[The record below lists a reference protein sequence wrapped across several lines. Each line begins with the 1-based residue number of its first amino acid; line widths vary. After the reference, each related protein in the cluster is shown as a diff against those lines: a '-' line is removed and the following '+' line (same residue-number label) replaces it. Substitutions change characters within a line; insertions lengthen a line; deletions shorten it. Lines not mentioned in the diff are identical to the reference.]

1 MQKASAQAERAG
13 KIIRRVREF
22 VKKSEPRRQP
32 VALAGI
38 VEDAIGFVEIDA
50 RRHGAQVLSQVP
62 ADLPPVF
69 ADAVMIEQVV
79 LNLVKNGIEAMRDT
93 PADERIVTVSARR
106 RDGQVEVSVADRGHG
121 LSDEARERLFSPFY
135 TTKAE
140 GMGMGLNICRSI
152 VEFHEGRLWVD
163 ANPAGGCIFR
173 FTLPLETS
181 VKPQAPT
188 PEQIIYLVD
197 DDEALRDSLVWLLES
212 QGFKVEA
219 FASAED
225 FLRAWRPEFNGCL
238 LLDVRMPGMSGLELH
253 ERLRAQYCTL
263 PVIFI
268 TGHGDVPMAVAALKK
283 GAVDFIE
290 KPFND
295 AELLRLVSQC
305 LAKEQE
311 PRRRRQDAEVSR
323 RLDQLTQRERE
334 VLDLIIAGKLN
345 KQIADVLGI
354 SIKTVEVHRA
364 RVMEKMAAQSLAE
377 LVQNVMAIEG
387 SR

>member
-1 MQKASAQAERAG
+1 M
-13 KIIRRVREF
+13 
-22 VKKSEPRRQP
+22 
-32 VALAGI
+32 
-38 VEDAIGFVEIDA
+38 
-50 RRHGAQVLSQVP
+50 
-62 ADLPPVF
+62 
-69 ADAVMIEQVV
+69 
-79 LNLVKNGIEAMRDT
+79 
-93 PADERIVTVSARR
+93 
-106 RDGQVEVSVADRGHG
+106 
-121 LSDEARERLFSPFY
+121 
-135 TTKAE
+135 
-140 GMGMGLNICRSI
+140 
-152 VEFHEGRLWVD
+152 
-163 ANPAGGCIFR
+163 
-173 FTLPLETS
+173 
-181 VKPQAPT
+181 KPQAPL

-219 FASAED
+219 FASAEA
-225 FLRAWRPEFNGCL
+225 FLRVWRPEFNGCL

-253 ERLRAQYCTL
+253 ERLRAHYCTL

-295 AELLRLVSQC
+295 AELLRIVNQC
-305 LAKEQE
+305 LANEQE
-311 PRRRRQDAEVSR
+311 SRARRRQDAEVSR

-334 VLDLIIAGKLN
+334 VLDLIIVGKLN

-387 SR
+387 SRQA

>member
-1 MQKASAQAERAG
+1 M
-13 KIIRRVREF
+13 
-22 VKKSEPRRQP
+22 
-32 VALAGI
+32 
-38 VEDAIGFVEIDA
+38 
-50 RRHGAQVLSQVP
+50 
-62 ADLPPVF
+62 
-69 ADAVMIEQVV
+69 
-79 LNLVKNGIEAMRDT
+79 
-93 PADERIVTVSARR
+93 
-106 RDGQVEVSVADRGHG
+106 
-121 LSDEARERLFSPFY
+121 
-135 TTKAE
+135 
-140 GMGMGLNICRSI
+140 
-152 VEFHEGRLWVD
+152 
-163 ANPAGGCIFR
+163 
-173 FTLPLETS
+173 PL
-181 VKPQAPT
+181 KPQVST

-197 DDEALRDSLVWLLES
+197 DDEALRDSLAWLLES
-212 QGFKVEA
+212 QGFKVAA

-225 FLRAWRPEFNGCL
+225 FLKAWRPEFNGCL

-253 ERLRAQYCTL
+253 ERLRAQYSTL
-263 PVIFI
+263 PIIFI

-295 AELLRLVSQC
+295 TELLRLVSQC
-305 LAKEQE
+305 LVTEQE
-311 PRRRRQDAEVSR
+311 HRARRRQDAEVSR

-387 SR
+387 VQRT